1 MGAYGCPHWVGLCIA
16 LHLCLITQRDDDEG
30 LHDPQVS
37 PSDALASMKWLV
49 VLCSIGL
56 HKMMVPMKMK
66 SHHLAHLY

>member
-37 PSDALASMKWLV
+37 PSDALASMK
-49 VLCSIGL
+49 
-56 HKMMVPMKMK
+56 
-66 SHHLAHLY
+66 